1 MANETNRLTWSER
14 SRRKL
19 LECYAFDVYEVVSE
33 SESGQKGAF
42 SLLETGDWANIVPVC
57 TTDDGEAFVMVRQHR
72 HGARR
77 TMLEFPGGMV
87 DAGETPGESAAREL
101 LEETGYRAGALELIG
116 RTNPN
121 PALMN
126 NLCHTF
132 VAYDLELV
140 REQSLDALEL
150 LDVEVISVE
159 EAERQL
165 VSLANSNAL
174 MLTALYWYLK
184 WKERRRH

>member
-1 MANETNRLTWSER
+1 MANETDRLTWSER

-42 SLLETGDWANIVPVC
+42 SLLETRDWANIVPVC
-57 TTDDGEAFVMVRQHR
+57 RTEDGDAFVMVRQHR

-87 DAGETPGESAAREL
+87 DPGETPAESAAREL

-116 RTNPN
+116 STNPN

-140 REQSLDALEL
+140 REQRLDALEL
-150 LDVEVISVE
+150 LDVEVIPIAQ
-159 EAERQL
+159 AERQL
-165 VSLANSNAL
+165 ASLENSNAL

-184 WKERRRH
+184 WRERRRS